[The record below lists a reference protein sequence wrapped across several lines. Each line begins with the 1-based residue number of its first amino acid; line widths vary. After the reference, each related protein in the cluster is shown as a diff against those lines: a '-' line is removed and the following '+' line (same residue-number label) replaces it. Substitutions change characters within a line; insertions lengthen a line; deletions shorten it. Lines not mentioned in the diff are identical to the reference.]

1 MKIPLL
7 LPCLLLPLSTAGMDR
22 GALLEERLRDLD
34 SKVPVVRARAVTLLG
49 EMGHRAASPDLIEAL
64 EDPEKAVRR
73 EAARALGRLRESRAV
88 DALVKATRDR
98 DPNVRLYA
106 THALGEIRDSKARA
120 ALLEALSDSRYGV
133 REEAAW
139 ALRELRDPE
148 VAPRLAALLEEPEA
162 DAGPI
167 GWVLQ
172 HMGDRNAAE
181 ALAPL
186 LAKSE
191 ERTRRRAVRALA
203 ALESE
208 AAVPAL
214 IRAVDDRDPVVR
226 RAALEALRE
235 TREAQVV
242 EAFRKALAREEEPEL
257 RQLLEEA
264 LEELTRDPRLIAWW
278 SFDNGDT
285 AVAKDVTGRG
295 TDGRIIRCRA
305 VKGKVGRA
313 LAFGPGRYVELGKP
327 AALELSGRPRTILAW
342 ILPRAERGVVVA
354 RGGAFCG
361 YSLYLLDGTAKFGI
375 HRFQDGS
382 GYVAAAREPLGSG
395 WTHLAGVVEKDRIR
409 LYVNGKLAASAPT
422 TGYLP
427 SECGQGMEI
436 GFDAGNSPAEI
447 CDSFEGVIDE
457 VKVFNVALT
466 AEEIAREAKTGD

>member
-7 LPCLLLPLSTAGMDR
+7 LPCLLLPFSMAGMDR
-22 GALLEERLRDLD
+22 GALLAERLGDLD
-34 SKVPVVRARAVTLLG
+34 AKVPAVRARAATLLG
-49 EMGHRAASPDLIEAL
+49 EMGNRAASPELIEAL

-88 DALVKATRDR
+88 DALVRAMRDR

-106 THALGEIRDSKARA
+106 AHSLGEIRDSKARQ
-120 ALLEALSDSRYGV
+120 ALIDALSDNRYGV

-148 VAPRLAALLEEPEA
+148 VALRLATLLEDPET

-172 HMGDRNAAE
+172 HVGDRAAVK

-186 LAKSE
+186 LAKAE
-191 ERTRRRAVRALA
+191 NRTRRRAVRVLA

-208 AAVPAL
+208 AAVPEL
-214 IRAVDDRDPVVR
+214 TRAVSDRDFVVR
-226 RAALEALRE
+226 RTAVEALRE
-235 TREAQVV
+235 TREEPVIA
-242 EAFRKALAREEEPEL
+242 AFRKALAREEEPEL

-278 SFDNGDT
+278 SFDDGDT
-285 AVAKDVTGRG
+285 AVAKDGTGRG

-361 YSLYLLDGTAKFGI
+361 YSLYLLDGVAKFGI
-375 HRFQDGS
+375 HRFEDGP
-382 GYVAAAREPLGSG
+382 GYVAAARDPLGPG

-409 LYVNGKLAASAPT
+409 LYVNGKLAAQTPT

-466 AEEIAREAKTGD
+466 AEDIAREAEAGD